1 VSFTPFLDDVGKRL
15 AHQYLLTFLAK
26 PQKKAGWQRI
36 RLMTEVPNTDLV
48 GPRKGV
54 GGGGDSQRVILSL
67 VHVFVQ
73 RDFFVLSTLLSKLHN
88 RLVHSDAN
96 QPG

>member
-1 VSFTPFLDDVGKRL
+1 MSFTPFLDDVGKRL

-48 GPRKGV
+48 APRTV
-54 GGGGDSQRVILSL
+54 WVAAETRSE
-67 VHVFVQ
+67 
-73 RDFFVLSTLLSKLHN
+73 
-88 RLVHSDAN
+88 
-96 QPG
+96 